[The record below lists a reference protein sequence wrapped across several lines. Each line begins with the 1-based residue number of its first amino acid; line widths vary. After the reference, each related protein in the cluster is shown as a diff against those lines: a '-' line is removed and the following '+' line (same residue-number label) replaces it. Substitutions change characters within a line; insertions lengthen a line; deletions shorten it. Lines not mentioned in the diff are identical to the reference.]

1 MNIATIANHPFIS
14 QHAKSTGNTTGQAD
28 ASTSFAAILN
38 THTAPASPVDSSAP
52 KRVNPVD
59 FTSMTRQEMYDWMN
73 SQIRS
78 GKMSFDD
85 SRPFLGMTFK
95 DSNMATDT
103 TRIDFIEKA
112 RQGIEWAMSR
122 NDQVMAERLG
132 RALETMQRNQL

>member
-1 MNIATIANHPFIS
+1 
-14 QHAKSTGNTTGQAD
+14 
-28 ASTSFAAILN
+28 
-38 THTAPASPVDSSAP
+38 
-52 KRVNPVD
+52 
-59 FTSMTRQEMYDWMN
+59 MTRQEMYDWMN